1 MQCLTVA
8 ILAGGAATRLGGV
21 DKGLM
26 PLNGRPL
33 IAWVVAS
40 LDQNASW
47 PCLIVA
53 NRNIEEYSRFA
64 PTISDRLTDEFG
76 GPLAGVAAALSAGE
90 SEWLYTVPVD
100 GVHANPTV
108 ASRLLRW
115 AMERKVDSVVAHD
128 GRRRQPLFAV
138 YRCSLAESAA
148 SALDAGWGVSRWQD
162 SINTLEIDCS
172 AIGDGWNNLNTV
184 EDFSSMAERSRT
196 HE

>member
-1 MQCLTVA
+1 MHRLTVA
-8 ILAGGAATRLGGV
+8 ILAGGAATRLHGV

-33 IAWVVAS
+33 IAWVVDS

-64 PTISDRLTDEFG
+64 PTISDLLKEEFG
-76 GPLAGVAAALSAGE
+76 GPLAGVAAALSASE

-100 GVHANPTV
+100 GVHANPMV
-108 ASRLLRW
+108 ASRLLQR
-115 AMERKVDSVVAHD
+115 ALECNVDSVVAHD

-138 YRCSLAESAA
+138 YRCSLAESAGN
-148 SALDAGWGVSRWQD
+148 ALDSGCGVSRWQD

-172 AIGDGWNNLNTV
+172 DLGEGWNNLNTV
-184 EDFSSMAERSRT
+184 EDFLATAQRLQS